1 MASQE
6 TIRKLHRELE
16 QPPEQL
22 KSDSPTLMKPPVAAA
37 VATQLPPPVLRERLV
52 ERGRFTVGGAF
63 EAEVE
68 AMNKR
73 RPDFRQSRTTADIAA
88 PSPEGTPAAAGT
100 YLLAMGQVMDLQR
113 AAGVAAATHTRSG
126 DRGNCGTLRTA
137 GFP

>member
-22 KSDSPTLMKPPVAAA
+22 KSDSPTLIPAAA
-37 VATQLPPPVLRERLV
+37 PPPPVRERLV
-52 ERGRFTVGGAF
+52 ERGRFALGGAF

-73 RPDFRQSRTTADIAA
+73 RPDFRQSRTTAGIAA

-100 YLLAMGQVMDLQR
+100 YLLAMGQVLDLQR